1 MKTLYA
7 LIQRNIKLFF
17 KDKGMVI
24 PSLIT
29 PIILLVLYATF
40 LGNVYKDSFYMGLPE
55 GVRVPNKLAN
65 GFVGGQLFSS
75 LLAVSCVTV
84 SFGANLLMVQDKVTG
99 AIKDFTVT
107 PVKKST
113 IALAYYIASF
123 FSSMLICLVAIVACC
138 IYLAFTGWYLSF
150 LDIVWILFDG
160 VLLVGFGTALSS
172 IIHHFLSTQGQMS
185 AVCTIVSAG
194 YGFICGAY
202 MPLSQFSTGLYN
214 AVCFLPG
221 TYATSLIR
229 NHALSGVLEEMTAI
243 GVPPQAVEGLKDAV
257 DCNLY
262 FFGNTV
268 PVWVS
273 GLILVLSVLL
283 LTGVYVAL
291 HARKK
296 KNNQKKFKNPIK
308 NS

>member
-7 LIQRNIKLFF
+7 LIKRNIKLFF

-75 LLAVSCVTV
+75 LLAVCCVTV

-99 AIKDFTVT
+99 AIEDFTVT

-123 FSSMLICLVAIVACC
+123 LSSLLICLVAIVACC

-150 LDIVWILFDG
+150 WISYGRCFYIWY
-160 VLLVGFGTALSS
+160 S
-172 IIHHFLSTQGQMS
+172 IK
-185 AVCTIVSAG
+185 
-194 YGFICGAY
+194 
-202 MPLSQFSTGLYN
+202 
-214 AVCFLPG
+214 
-221 TYATSLIR
+221 R
-229 NHALSGVLEEMTAI
+229 
-243 GVPPQAVEGLKDAV
+243 
-257 DCNLY
+257 
-262 FFGNTV
+262 
-268 PVWVS
+268 
-273 GLILVLSVLL
+273 
-283 LTGVYVAL
+283 
-291 HARKK
+291 
-296 KNNQKKFKNPIK
+296 
-308 NS
+308 

>member
-1 MKTLYA
+1 MKTLTA
-7 LIQRNIKLFF
+7 LVKRNVKLFF

-55 GVRVPNKLAN
+55 GVKVPTKLAN
-65 GFVGGQLFSS
+65 GFVGAQLFSS

-99 AIKDFTVT
+99 AIRDFSVS

-123 FSSMLICLVAIVACC
+123 FSSMLICLVAIIACC
-138 IYLAFTGWYLSF
+138 IYLAFAGWYLSVADV
-150 LDIVWILFDG
+150 LWIIFDG

-172 IIHHFLSTQGQMS
+172 IINHFLSTQGQMS
-185 AVCTIVSAG
+185 AVCTIISAG

-229 NHALSGVLEEMTAI
+229 NHTLSGVLSEMSAV
-243 GVPPQAVEGLKDAV
+243 GVPTQAIEGLKDAV

-262 FFGNTV
+262 FYGNTV

-273 GLILVLSVLL
+273 GVVLALSVLL
-283 LTGVYVAL
+283 LTGIYVWL
-291 HARKK
+291 GVKKRKNK
-296 KNNQKKFKNPIK
+296 
-308 NS
+308 